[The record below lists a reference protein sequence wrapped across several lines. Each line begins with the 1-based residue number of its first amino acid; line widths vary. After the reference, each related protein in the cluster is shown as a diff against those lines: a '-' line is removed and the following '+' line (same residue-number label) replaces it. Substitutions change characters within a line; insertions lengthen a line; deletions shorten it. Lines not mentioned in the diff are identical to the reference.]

1 MRRRFGILVSTLLV
15 LTVVAGLLSMHG
27 FEAANPE
34 TLAAHAVHQDDP
46 SIASLVAVGW
56 CVFVG
61 AVAVSVAFAMLFFG
75 STVTAFWHLAG
86 GLMSAVL
93 PVLRGPPRGFSYERC
108 VIRV

>member
-1 MRRRFGILVSTLLV
+1 MRRRFGILVSTLFV
-15 LTVVAGLLSMHG
+15 LTVVAGLLLMHG

-34 TLAAHAVHQDDP
+34 TLATHAVHQDDP
-46 SIASLVAVGW
+46 SIAPLVGW

-61 AVAVSVAFAMLFFG
+61 AVAVSVAFAMVFFE